1 MITERLKVAV
11 KFLNEAREE
20 LFIAQNKYQ
29 TAIDFYARVIR
40 EETQERENDND

>member
-1 MITERLKVAV
+1 MITERLAVAV

-29 TAIDFYARVIR
+29 TAIDFYARVVR
-40 EETQERENDND
+40 ETQEKEGDDD